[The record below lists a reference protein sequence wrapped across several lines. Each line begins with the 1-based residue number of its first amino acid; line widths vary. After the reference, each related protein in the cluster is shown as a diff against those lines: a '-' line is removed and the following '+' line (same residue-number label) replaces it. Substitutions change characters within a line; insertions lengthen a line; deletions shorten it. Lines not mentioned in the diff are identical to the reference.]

1 MSLYDIPVASVLSE
15 LNSFQPEFSSGVMF
29 KQGNQDYDI
38 QIKMPDID
46 EDINDRNIHD
56 LKTLNVKGTSGS
68 SFELQN
74 ISKFNF
80 TTGLSTIKRT
90 NQEKRIVIAYEFLDE
105 VNDENDIL
113 DASRAEVDDLIENIG
128 MSSDLIIEVLHEDD
142 ELGEFGFL
150 LLMAVLLIYMILA
163 SVFESFTMP
172 VVMMF
177 SIPLAAIGS
186 LILLILT
193 GTSIMNANVFTGFL
207 ILLGIVVNNG
217 IIMID
222 YTRVLQK
229 RGYRESRALM
239 TAGLARVRPIL
250 ITAITTIIALIPL
263 AIGKAEYVTQIGVPF
278 AITVIGGLALST
290 LLTLVFIPTM
300 YSGLQS
306 AINWM
311 REQPVVIKI
320 LQTTI
325 WIVGTY
331 LFM

>member
-1 MSLYDIPVASVLSE
+1 
-15 LNSFQPEFSSGVMF
+15 
-29 KQGNQDYDI
+29 
-38 QIKMPDID
+38 
-46 EDINDRNIHD
+46 
-56 LKTLNVKGTSGS
+56 
-68 SFELQN
+68 
-74 ISKFNF
+74 
-80 TTGLSTIKRT
+80 
-90 NQEKRIVIAYEFLDE
+90 
-105 VNDENDIL
+105 
-113 DASRAEVDDLIENIG
+113 
-128 MSSDLIIEVLHEDD
+128 
-142 ELGEFGFL
+142 
-150 LLMAVLLIYMILA
+150 
-163 SVFESFTMP
+163 
-172 VVMMF
+172 
-177 SIPLAAIGS
+177 
-186 LILLILT
+186 
-193 GTSIMNANVFTGFL
+193 
-207 ILLGIVVNNG
+207 
-217 IIMID
+217 
-222 YTRVLQK
+222 
-229 RGYRESRALM
+229 M